1 VQDQVIQAQKE
12 AVIKEVAT
20 LKIQL
25 DFMTKEHEALVKK
38 TKEKEKKE
46 QLAQQKLQRLIPMQD
61 NINYK
66 IKYYEYLC
74 EL

>member
-1 VQDQVIQAQKE
+1 MQDQVILAQKE

-25 DFMTKEHEALVKK
+25 AFMTKEHEAKVKETEDK
-38 TKEKEKKE
+38 DRKE
-46 QLAQQKLQRLIPMQD
+46 QLAQYKLQKLIPMQD
-61 NINYK
+61 NIDYK